1 MTRARHIY
9 IYSPSGAVRDTAAF
23 RRGIARLEGLGHAVE
38 VDAAALTTYTRFAG
52 DDATRL
58 AAIARAAASGA
69 DVALIARGGY
79 GLTRLLPAI
88 DYPQIAQ
95 AIANGMQ
102 WVGMSDFTAL
112 QMALLARVGLHP
124 HAITWAGPTLTGDF
138 GVQGEVNDTMLTC
151 LDDMLGGRRGNI
163 SWHIDE
169 EEAPHADLHVASAL
183 LWGGNL
189 AMLCALLGTR
199 YFPQI
204 AQGILFVE
212 DVGEHP
218 YRIERMLSQ
227 LLHAGVLARQRALL
241 LGQFTEYQLTR
252 HDQGFTLGTVVDWL
266 RHQLP
271 GVPVLT
277 HLPLG
282 HVPTKALLPVGAHVS
297 LTLAGGR
304 DALLSWG
311 HHG

>member
-9 IYSPSGAVRDTAAF
+9 VYSPSGAVRDTAAF
-23 RRGIARLEGLGHAVE
+23 QRGVARLEALGHAVE
-38 VDAAALTTYTRFAG
+38 VDAAALAVHTRFAG

-88 DYPQIAQ
+88 DYPHIAQ

-102 WVGMSDFTAL
+102 WVGLSDFTSL
-112 QMALLARVGLHP
+112 QMALLAHVGLHA

-138 GVQGEVNDTMLTC
+138 GVLGDADDLMLAC
-151 LDDMLGGRRGNI
+151 FDDMLSGRKGNI
-163 SWHIDE
+163 SWHSNAEKILPIDL
-169 EEAPHADLHVASAL
+169 PDLHIAAAP

-189 AMLCALLGTR
+189 AMLCALLGTP

-204 AQGILFVE
+204 DKGILFVE

-241 LGQFTEYQLTR
+241 LGQFTEYRLTE
-252 HDQGFTLGTVVDWL
+252 HDRGFTLDTVVDWL
-266 RHQLP
+266 RGQLP

-282 HVPTKALLPVGAHVS
+282 HVPTKVLLPVGAHVS

-304 DALLSWG
+304 DALLSW
-311 HHG
+311 